1 MIPQLGLLA
10 LILALFL
17 SLLLCYCGLWGAH
30 RDDPRL
36 MGAVRPLT
44 AGLFAFTLFAYGALT
59 WAFVTNDFMVR
70 YVAENSS
77 TRLPLFYRIT
87 AVWGAHEGSMLLWIF
102 ILVVWTAAVAW
113 FSRGLPRPFVS
124 RVLGVLGLVTAGF
137 LAFSLLTSN
146 PFVLV
151 FPVPHQGAN
160 LDPLLQDPFLAIHP
174 PMLYMGY
181 VGMSVAFAFAVA
193 ALLGGTMDQLWARW
207 TRPWTIAAWMFLTAG
222 IVLGSY
228 WSYYVLGW
236 GGWWFWDPV
245 ENASFMPWLVGAAL
259 IHSLAVTEKRGVFK
273 SWTALLAIT
282 AFSLSLLG
290 TFLVRSGV
298 LISVHAFAMDPRR
311 GMFVLALLAFM
322 TGAALT
328 IYLWRAPYLMQDR
341 GGAFRLFSRETF
353 LLLNNVF
360 LVVGAA
366 TVFIGTLYPL
376 FIEAFGLQKLSVGP
390 PYFDHVFIPVI
401 LPLFVLIGVGPF
413 VPWVSGR
420 VGDLLRR
427 LRWPLLFSAVGW
439 TLVLVLAF
447 ARSWPPLTA
456 VGVLLS
462 VWVMITA
469 LREPAA
475 AVWRRLKGRTAGW
488 NASTIG
494 MSIAHFGLGLAILG
508 ITVSTTLS
516 VWRDDPMP
524 VGKAFRMAGFTF
536 ILRGYEPARG
546 PDWRGTAAR
555 FLILHHGRPWA
566 RTVSVK
572 KNFGPGL
579 GSTTGAGIVGGG
591 LHDVFVALGNN
602 LGGGRW
608 SVRFRY
614 EPMVIFVWLGGLVMA
629 LGAFVALWDR
639 RYRWRRLPPP
649 GPTPGGGEAP

>member
-1 MIPQLGLLA
+1 MIPQLGLVA

-17 SLLLCYCGLWGAH
+17 ALTLAYCGLWGPYRGDA
-30 RDDPRL
+30 RL
-36 MGAVRPLT
+36 MGAVRPLSW
-44 AGLFAFTLFAYGALT
+44 GLLAFTVLSYGALT

-77 TRLPLFYRIT
+77 TRLPLFYRI
-87 AVWGAHEGSMLLWIF
+87 AGVWGAHEGSMLLWIL
-102 ILVVWTAAVAW
+102 ILVVWTAAVAF
-113 FSRGLPRPFVS
+113 FSRGLPQSFVS
-124 RVLGVLGLVTAGF
+124 RVLGVLGLVSAGF

-146 PFVLV
+146 PFVLA
-151 FPVPHQGAN
+151 FPVPHQGGN

-259 IHSLAVTEKRGVFK
+259 IHSLAVTEKRGAFK

-322 TGAALT
+322 AGAALT
-328 IYLWRAPYLMQDR
+328 IYLWRAPYLMQDK
-341 GGAFRLFSRETF
+341 GSGFRFFSRETF
-353 LLLNNVF
+353 LLFNNIF

-366 TVFIGTLYPL
+366 TVFIGALYPL
-376 FIEAFGLQKLSVGP
+376 FVEALGLQKLSVGP
-390 PYFDHVFIPVI
+390 PYFDHMFIPVI
-401 LPLFVLIGVGPF
+401 LPLFVLMGIGPF
-413 VPWVSGR
+413 VPWMSGR
-420 VGDLLRR
+420 LSDLLRR
-427 LRWPLLFSAVGW
+427 LRWPLLLAVVAW
-439 TLVLVLAF
+439 IVVLVLAF
-447 ARSWPPLTA
+447 RNAWPPITA
-456 VGVLLS
+456 VGVMLS
-462 VWVMITA
+462 LWVMITA

-475 AVWRRLKGRTAGW
+475 ALLRKLRGRTPGW

-516 VWRDDPMP
+516 VWRDDPMHP
-524 VGKAFRMAGFTF
+524 GKAFRMAGFTF
-536 ILRGYEPARG
+536 VLRGYEPARG
-546 PDWRGTAAR
+546 RDWQGTAAR
-555 FLILHHGRPWA
+555 FLIYHHGRLWA

-572 KNFGPGL
+572 KDFGPGL

-591 LHDVFVALGNN
+591 LHDLFVALGNN
-602 LGGGRW
+602 LGDARW

-629 LGAFVALWDR
+629 LGGFVALWDR

-649 GPTPGGGEAP
+649 SGGGGA